1 MRGSEWIFASWQG
14 THQTCHKGSWEHRG
28 VSRVRE
34 RLEEFMDYRQV
45 HEWIQKPLGK
55 DIPSILP
62 NRINLEEEK
71 QGAE

>member
-1 MRGSEWIFASWQG
+1 MRGSEWIFATWQG
-14 THQTCHKGSWEHRG
+14 IHQTCYKGSCGHRG

-55 DIPSILP
+55 DIPSNLP